1 MIEFE
6 EHVPQKKQLDL
17 TPMIDV
23 VFLLLIFFLLTS
35 VSSKLTMP
43 LNLPEAET
51 AAVSKEAPVVVS
63 IKLDGSVYINGRQTT
78 MEALPAEVESLYGGS
93 ADKELNLMSDKGV
106 PFGTV
111 VEVLDIA
118 QKAGAQN
125 IAVVTEQKIK

>member
-1 MIEFE
+1 
-6 EHVPQKKQLDL
+6 
-17 TPMIDV
+17 MIDV

-51 AAVSKEAPVVVS
+51 AAAAKEALVVVS
-63 IKLDGSVYINGRQTT
+63 IKLDGSVYLNGRQTA
-78 MEALPAEVESLYGGS
+78 METLPTEIENLYNGT
-93 ADKELNLMSDKGV
+93 ADRELNLMSDKGV
-106 PFGTV
+106 PFGVV

>member
-6 EHVPQKKQLDL
+6 EHVPQKKILDL

-35 VSSKLTMP
+35 VSAKPMLP

-51 AAVSKEAPVVVS
+51 ATPAQESPVSVAIKFDGNIYVNNSPVDLQNLS
-63 IKLDGSVYINGRQTT
+63 Q
-78 MEALPAEVESLYGGS
+78 SLEDLYS
-93 ADKELNLMSDKGV
+93 KSTNKDLSLMSDKGV
-106 PFGTV
+106 AFGRV

-118 QKAGAQN
+118 QKAGALN
-125 IAVVTEQKIK
+125 IAVVTEQKTK